1 MNNYYY
7 YTFIFIIFI
16 LIAACKKDSKTAET
30 SIQETSKESE
40 QSSKPD
46 KPLASENEMKLVK
59 AGDFV
64 VGSAAHKDQ
73 FPPIPV
79 KINAFYLDKQ
89 PVTVEEF
96 SRFIEATGYI
106 TDAEKFGNSGVFELQ
121 NGNWVLKP
129 GTYWLYP
136 LGPKQGKAKKDHPVT
151 HISWN
156 DAVTYA
162 QWAKKRLPT
171 EIEWEYAARSGQVEN
186 WYPWGQE
193 SKVMGQHM
201 ANVWQGNQYTKQ
213 GGDGFEYTSPVG
225 HYDTNEWGFSDMA
238 GNVWEWTA
246 DSYSPIIGQPIQ
258 VNPDVKVIKGGSFMY
273 DEAGDLSY
281 TAFFRGKNS
290 VETSLFNMGFRCAK
304 DVD

>member
-1 MNNYYY
+1 MNKYCN
-7 YTFIFIIFI
+7 YTFIFIII
-16 LIAACKKDSKTAET
+16 TLLVACKKDASTAEK
-30 SIQETSKESE
+30 SDRGIDKESDENSGQETSRTPDSE
-40 QSSKPD
+40 
-46 KPLASENEMKLVK
+46 MILVK
-59 AGDFV
+59 GGEFV

-79 KINAFYLDKQ
+79 EIEAFYLDKY

-96 SRFIEATGYI
+96 SQFIAATGYI
-106 TDAEKFGNSGVFELQ
+106 TEAEKFGNSGVFDFQ
-121 NGNWVLKP
+121 QGNWTLKP
-129 GTYWLYP
+129 GTNWLHP
-136 LGPKQGKAKKDHPVT
+136 LGPEQGKAKKDHPVT

-156 DAVTYA
+156 DAVNYA
-162 QWAKKRLPT
+162 RWAKKRLPT

-193 SKVMGQHM
+193 SQVMGQHM
-201 ANVWQGNQYTKQ
+201 ANVWQGNQYLEQ
-213 GGDGFEYTSPVG
+213 GADGFEYTSPVG
-225 HYDTNEWGFSDMA
+225 NFSANEWGFSDMA

-246 DSYSPIIGQPIQ
+246 DSYSPVIGQPIQ

-281 TAFFRGKNS
+281 TAFFRGQNS

-304 DVD
+304 DAD